1 MDEVRGEVKRNSEE
15 GRGRIEGTEGGGKG
29 EKRRLLTIADRET
42 KNKKDKKEAKN
53 VR

>member
-1 MDEVRGEVKRNSEE
+1 MKRKSEE

-29 EKRRLLTIADRET
+29 EKRSLLIIADTET
-42 KNKKDKKEAKN
+42 KNTNDKKEAKN